1 MRTFLKSI
9 GPGVLVSAAFIG
21 PGTVTVC
28 TLAGVN
34 FQYSLLWALLLSVI
48 ACIILQEMAARLGII
63 AQKGLS
69 ECIREAITHPVLK
82 ILAIILIFS
91 AIVVGNA
98 AYEAGNITGA
108 VLGITALAPSLTWE
122 TGGLSIN
129 LWSIV
134 IGVVAF
140 VLLSLGNY
148 KILEKVFIG
157 LVSLMG
163 FSFLVT
169 AFLVKPNIGEVLQGL
184 VVPSVGSAGLLTVIA
199 LIGTTVVPYNLFLHA
214 SLVGEKWKKSE
225 DLKIARKE
233 LIIAIALG
241 GLISMAIVI
250 SAAVPNLMNVTSAAD
265 LAVGLE
271 PLFGRYATW
280 FIALG
285 LLAAG
290 ITSSITAPLAAAYV
304 VQGCMGWK
312 GGLNSFKF
320 KSVWACIILLGVFFS
335 SLRLQPIEVIKFA
348 QVANGILLPVIAVFL
363 LWIVNKRSVLGDFKN
378 TALQNAL
385 GILIITI
392 TILLGARSIYTVMQ
406 TF

>member
-1 MRTFLKSI
+1 MRSFLKNF

-34 FQYSLLWALLLSVI
+34 FQYSLLWALLLSII

-69 ECIREAITHPVLK
+69 ECIREEIKHP
-82 ILAIILIFS
+82 IIRTLAIILVFS

-108 VLGITALAPSLTWE
+108 VLGITAIAPSL
-122 TGGLSIN
+122 SIDNQGFSLN
-129 LWSIV
+129 LWSII
-134 IGVVAF
+134 IGAVAF
-140 VLLSLGNY
+140 ILLAIGNY
-148 KILEKVFIG
+148 KILEKVFIA
-157 LVSLMG
+157 LVCLMG
-163 FSFLVT
+163 ISFLVT
-169 AFLVKPNIGEVLQGL
+169 AFLVKPHLGEILKGL
-184 VVPSVGSAGLLTVIA
+184 FIPSTGSAGLLTVMA

-214 SLVGEKWKKSE
+214 SLVSEKWKKPE
-225 DLKIARKE
+225 DLRVARKE
-233 LIIAIALG
+233 LIITILLG

-250 SAAVPNLMNVTSAAD
+250 SAAVPNLLNVTSAAD

-271 PLFGRYATW
+271 PLFGKYATW
-280 FIALG
+280 FIAIG

-304 VQGCMGWK
+304 VKGCMGWK
-312 GGLNSFKF
+312 GGLQSFKF
-320 KSVWACIILLGVFFS
+320 KSVWAGIIIMGVFFS
-335 SLRLQPIEVIKFA
+335 SLRLQPIEIIKFA
-348 QVANGILLPVIAVFL
+348 QVANGILLPVIAIFL
-363 LWIVNKRSVLGDFKN
+363 LWIVNKSSVLGKFKN
-378 TALQNAL
+378 TVLQNVL
-385 GILIITI
+385 GIVIISI
-392 TILLGARSIYTVMQ
+392 SILLGSRSIYLVIQ